1 MITPPKPGQALDLYM
16 SWDDWLPAAMPWPP
30 ELHERP
36 DPIELLS
43 SRSLESYEFRPS
55 SYLALRCTAPV
66 RIDLG
71 AEFDALR
78 RKLAHMASY
87 ADSGIGCEMRDWEDR
102 ANADHGHPDWW
113 DAEWVRAAWR
123 AGLGPTEDGTGHCG
137 GCSCDPFGDSFDC
150 QDDCEKCDGCR

>member
-43 SRSLESYEFRPS
+43 SRSLESYEFRPA
-55 SYLALRCTAPV
+55 SYMTLISGRPMRHFVFSTDPGYWC
-66 RIDLG
+66 
-71 AEFDALR
+71 EFDTE
-78 RKLAHMASY
+78 
-87 ADSGIGCEMRDWEDR
+87 IDWEER
-102 ANADHGHPDWW
+102 ANADGGLPDWW

-123 AGLGPTEDGTGHCG
+123 AGLGPTEDGPGHCG